1 MKKKITIKIFL
12 IVLAVLAVLFIAIG
26 LYWLITRYNNS
37 YTFEKRMRFSLP
49 DYAEDMVELEKEIT
63 GEEESVDI
71 KFNIPEEKLS
81 DFIDLITEVGYYEY
95 NRSILESIP
104 HPERTCEAWDL
115 DYKKLDTVFYGY
127 NTRNEIT
134 FWLGKVVHRCHIYF
148 FILKPENGKV
158 QIYLSYNS

>member
-1 MKKKITIKIFL
+1 MKSKNKIIITGIVLLAVVSL
-12 IVLAVLAVLFIAIG
+12 IVLIVYKLNENIDP
-26 LYWLITRYNNS
+26 YS
-37 YTFEKRMRFSLP
+37 FEKRMYFSIP

-127 NTRNEIT
+127 NTRKEDSFYGYST
-134 FWLGKVVHRCHIYF
+134 HRCHIHI

-158 QIYLSYNS
+158 QIYLSYNG